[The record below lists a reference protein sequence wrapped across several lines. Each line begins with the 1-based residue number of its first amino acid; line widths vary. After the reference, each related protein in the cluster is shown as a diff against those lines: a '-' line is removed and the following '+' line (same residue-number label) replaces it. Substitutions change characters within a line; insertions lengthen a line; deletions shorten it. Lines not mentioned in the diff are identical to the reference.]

1 MGPYNADSRKPSPI
15 DAASINVTPPTD
27 VTLALRAGEV
37 DHKLPIRSLDSS
49 AANDDGA
56 FTGPLDTIAKL
67 DEALL
72 LSL

>member
-1 MGPYNADSRKPSPI
+1 MGPYSPDLRKPSPI
-15 DAASINVTPPTD
+15 DAASLNAAPATG
-27 VTLALRAGEV
+27 VTLAMKAKEV
-37 DHKLPIRSLDSS
+37 DHELPIRSLDSS

-67 DEALL
+67 DNALL